1 MLSTNMAS
9 TPRQVFNALKEQ
21 TYAPVY
27 FLQGEEPYY
36 IDFITAYLEEH
47 ILSAAEKS
55 FNLTVVYGKDQ
66 TMAQVLTHAR
76 RYPVAA
82 ARQVVIVKEAQELQ
96 DLRKEEGQKLLANYL
111 QAPQRATLLVFAY
124 KHKVLDARTTLSKLL
139 AQYGVVMHAKKVYD
153 NQLPAWIVNYVQA
166 QGLTITQKAS
176 MMLQELVGNDLT
188 RLASE
193 IDKVRLNL
201 QRGDNIDDAH
211 IQAYVGVSKQFN
223 VFELQKALAHQDVY
237 KANQIVLYFADN
249 AKTNPIIP
257 LVNLL
262 FIFFSKILLVH
273 HTKDKPQQDL
283 ARLLQVNPYFVQE
296 YLLAA
301 QHYPLP
307 KAIENIHHLHQADLQ
322 LKGIDYP
329 ALEEGAVLKELV
341 FKLMH

>member
-1 MLSTNMAS
+1 MQS
-9 TPRQVFNALKEQ
+9 TPRQVLNALQEQ

-36 IDFITAYLEEH
+36 IDFITGYIEEH
-47 ILSAAEKS
+47 VLSAAEKS

-66 TMAQVLTHAR
+66 TMSQVLTHAR

-96 DLRKEEGQKLLANYL
+96 DLRKEEGQKLLTNYL
-111 QAPQRATLLVFAY
+111 QAPQPATLLVFSY
-124 KHKVLDARTTLSKLL
+124 KHKALDARTTLGKLL

-153 NQLPAWIVNYVQA
+153 NQLPAWIGRYVQA

-193 IDKVRLNL
+193 VDKVRINL
-201 QRGDNIDDAH
+201 QRGDEIDDAA

-237 KANQIVLYFADN
+237 KANQIVLYFA
-249 AKTNPIIP
+249 ANPKNNPVIP

-262 FIFFSKILLVH
+262 FIFFSKVLLVH
-273 HTKDKPQQDL
+273 HTKDKSQQDL
-283 ARLLQVNPYFVQE
+283 ASVLQVNPYFVQE

-301 QHYPLP
+301 QHYPLS

-322 LKGIDYP
+322 LKGIDSP
-329 ALEEGAVLKELV
+329 ALEEGAVLKELI